1 MIVSEK
7 QILFGGFKFPI
18 LDGLEYL
25 TDENKSN
32 TDFMFINGPG
42 DSFSMYFE
50 KDFPIFTVP
59 ERTERDY
66 GLFELKR
73 RDKTIRFFCP
83 ERRENL
89 SSVVWYFFVEYYD
102 ESGGSCVLTGQ
113 VRVKLDMPSFI
124 QARKKPG
131 FIDVLERVKPVRLS
145 DNYII

>member
-1 MIVSEK
+1 METIV
-7 QILFGGFKFPI
+7 LFDEFEVPKI
-18 LDGLEYL
+18 KGLEYL
-25 TDENKSN
+25 VNDSLVSS
-32 TDFMFINGPG
+32 DYMFINELKDG
-42 DSFSMYFE
+42 FSMYFE

-102 ESGGSCVLTGQ
+102 ESGGSCVLPGQ
-113 VRVKLDMPSFI
+113 VRVTLDMPSFI
-124 QARKKPG
+124 QAREKPG